1 VKYHADAVQAT
12 MALNQTFEQM
22 SPDQHIPINPR
33 VKVAAGLQNHIS
45 TPTRASPNGTNS
57 FILTEQSTTKMQ
69 KNMNA
74 KQPPRVDLKITDDE
88 VKRRTGFPSLSGLL
102 SYVFIVCDGDY
113 ALILKQSS
121 SLTWF
126 EEWFMHLEYKLGRTL
141 SRYWDAE
148 KVYGPKHR
156 VLMRV
161 VASK

>member
-1 VKYHADAVQAT
+1 
-12 MALNQTFEQM
+12 MF
-22 SPDQHIPINPR
+22 SDQHITINRR

-45 TPTRASPNGTNS
+45 TPTRASPNGTDS
-57 FILTEQSTTKMQ
+57 FILTEPSTTKMQ

-88 VKRRTGFPSLSGLL
+88 IKSPTGFPSLNSLL

-113 ALILKQSS
+113 ALILKRSS
-121 SLTWF
+121 SLMWF
-126 EEWFMHLEYKLGRTL
+126 EEWFMHLEYKWGRTL

-148 KVYGPKHR
+148 KVYGAKRR

-161 VASK
+161 VASKYLLESKTRKR